1 MKPLRLTMQAFGSY
15 GKQTVVDFERMN
27 QKLFLITGD
36 TGAGKTTIFD
46 AIVFA
51 LYGEA
56 GSSLNRKSGSELQS
70 QFADLSTEPFVELV
84 FSEENGGEQKEYRVH
99 RVPRHLRPLKRGTGI
114 REESETVS
122 LIMPDGTEYP
132 PKETDQKLVELVG
145 LTKSQF
151 MQVAM
156 IAQGEFM
163 ELLRAK
169 SDEKKVIFRKL
180 FHTEIYEKIVEEL
193 GKRRK
198 EKLKEAEQLQTKCRM
213 ETSHVMIPGEYEK
226 AEELLQ
232 WKSRLL
238 EASRFSV
245 VDAEQFL
252 KGLEELCQWFGE
264 RYGLAEKAY
273 LDASL
278 QYQTRYEQYT
288 DARQLLT
295 RFQELE
301 EAERSLREWES
312 KRKEMEQ
319 SERLRKLLQTAYT
332 LLPLWQRYQDA
343 QTVWLEAASGLSRE
357 QERLPRLLKDYEN
370 AEKQANAA
378 GQLWEKEN
386 QTLIEV
392 SSRVKQAESL
402 FQKIDAA
409 KKREETCKEVCRRTE
424 LEAAKAKERQKKEE
438 ERENF
443 WRRQQEKQKD
453 AQLRLERLNSRLDQ
467 MEQLEKERKM
477 LEAMQGEMDSCRLQA
492 EQTKKDY
499 QEASAAY
506 EASHEAYE
514 AVRRTFLNHQAGI
527 LAKEELRPGK
537 PCPVCGSLEHP
548 APCRLAEENEEISRD
563 MLEKAEREAGE
574 LRARQEKL
582 AARAHSE
589 TALFEERKEKLE
601 MRWETFRETFCMVFP
616 EDGRRIFGENIWR
629 EKSSQQESGQ
639 KEQDRK
645 NQGKEESHREKST
658 SQSGESAV
666 LSGRNLQDVQRLLTE
681 RGQELSRERKKVS
694 EQVRLGQ
701 EAEEQLRGAEGRRE
715 NLQAEVSRLEEQA
728 QSDRERLAGLT
739 AAVSE
744 LTNSREFM
752 TREEAR
758 EAFASAGE
766 RFRKTEKER
775 NNAETLLLQS
785 RSRKVQSETRI
796 SRYQE
801 ELPAFE
807 KERDQR
813 KKVYEEALY
822 QAKMS
827 EEEWKG
833 LTEQYSPGEAEHI
846 REMLEIQW
854 RERAAAES
862 RRNAAKEA
870 LKGKKQP
877 DMDALKAETEKA
889 KLQME
894 EARKISG
901 SIKEKYGINLRAFR
915 SLEPMLEE
923 RAREM
928 EEFAALDSLYSR
940 LAGNVSGSRMD
951 METFVQR
958 YYLER
963 ILYAANRR
971 FYAMSAGQFE
981 LRMCDLERAGTGKNR
996 GLDLMVY
1003 SMVTGKEREVR
1014 TLSGGESFMAALSL
1028 ALGMADQIKESAASV
1043 HLDVMFIDEGFG
1055 SLDDNARD
1063 KAVHVLK
1070 EMAGDSRM
1078 IGIISHVTELKQEI
1092 EDQLIV
1098 TRDAAGSHV
1107 RWQIS

>member
-70 QFADLSTEPFVELV
+70 QFADLSTEPFAELV
-84 FSEENGGEQKEYRVH
+84 FSEEDGGEQKEYRVR

-122 LIMPDGTEYP
+122 LTMPDGTEYP

-193 GKRRK
+193 GKRKKKKSK
-198 EKLKEAEQLQTKCRM
+198 ETDQLQTKCRL
-213 ETSHVMIPGEYEK
+213 EISHVMIPGEYGK
-226 AEELLQ
+226 AGELLER
-232 WKSRLL
+232 KSRLL

-245 VDAEQFL
+245 VEAEQFL
-252 KGLEELCQWFGE
+252 KELEELCQWFKE

-288 DARQLLT
+288 DARQLLS

-301 EAERSLREWES
+301 EADRVLQEWES
-312 KRKEMEQ
+312 RKEEMER

-343 QTVWLEAASGLSRE
+343 QTVWSEAASGLSRE
-357 QERLPRLLKDYEN
+357 QERLPGLLEEYEN
-370 AEKQANAA
+370 VQKQANAA

-386 QTLIEV
+386 QTFIEV

-402 FQKIDAA
+402 FQKIDEA
-409 KKREETCKEVCRRTE
+409 KKREETCKEVCRQTE
-424 LEAAKAKERQKKEE
+424 LEAAKAKERQKEEE

-467 MEQLEKERKM
+467 MEQLEKERNM
-477 LEAMQGEMDSCRLQA
+477 LDAMQREMNSCRLQA
-492 EQTKKDY
+492 ERTKKDY
-499 QEASAAY
+499 QEASTAY
-506 EASHEAYE
+506 EAGREAYE

-527 LAKEELRPGK
+527 LAKEELRPGQ

-548 APCRLAEENEEISRD
+548 APCRLTEENEEISRD

-589 TALFEERKEKLE
+589 TVLFEERKEKLG

-616 EDGRRIFGENIWR
+616 EDGKPADGLPE
-629 EKSSQQESGQ
+629 
-639 KEQDRK
+639 
-645 NQGKEESHREKST
+645 
-658 SQSGESAV
+658 
-666 LSGRNLQDVQRLLTE
+666 RNLQDVQRLLAK
-681 RGQELSRERKKVS
+681 RKQELSKERAAVS
-694 EQVRLGQ
+694 EQIKLCQ
-701 EAEEQLRGAEGRRE
+701 EAEEQLKNAESRRE
-715 NLQAEVSRLEEQA
+715 NLQAEVSRLEEQVQA
-728 QSDRERLAGLT
+728 ARERLAGLT

-744 LTNSREFM
+744 LANSREFM
-752 TREEAR
+752 TREEAGEAYTKAR
-758 EAFASAGE
+758 E
-766 RFRKTEKER
+766 RLRKTEKER
-775 NNAETLLLQS
+775 NNAETLLLQI
-785 RSRKVQSETRI
+785 RSQKVQSETRI

-807 KERDQR
+807 KEWDQR
-813 KKVYEEALY
+813 KQVYEEALY

-827 EEEWKG
+827 EGEWKG
-833 LTEQYSPGEAEHI
+833 LTEQYGPGEAEHI

-870 LKGKKQP
+870 LKGKKLP

-901 SIKEKYGINLRAFR
+901 SIKEEYGINLRAFR

-928 EEFAALDSLYSR
+928 EELAALDSLYSR

-971 FYAMSAGQFE
+971 FSAMSAGQFE